1 MTPPLTHRPG
11 GDIVANSTAAKRPA
25 KPRPDF
31 PLFPHRNGR
40 WAKKVRGKF
49 CYFGK
54 WANDPKGDVAVN
66 LWFDQKDELLAGR
79 NPRNAADGI
88 EIADLVNRF
97 LSAKEALVE
106 TGELQRR
113 TWQDYYVVCER
124 LVRVFGRTRLVS
136 DLAADDFAKLRAE
149 SAKTRGPVALSND
162 IARARVLFKWAFDDG
177 LILAPL
183 RYGQSFNRPNRK
195 TMRMARA
202 ANGPRMFE
210 RDQVIAMLDG
220 ATIKKQKIDGAGQP
234 LRSMLL
240 LAINGGLGNNDVAK
254 LPQSALDLEGGWL
267 NFPRPKTGIERRIP
281 LWPETVNSL
290 REWLNQRPAPKGDA
304 ANGLVFVTQRGGSWS
319 KTEADNPV
327 CKETAKLL
335 KRLGLHIDGLN
346 FYSLRRTF
354 RTIASEVR
362 DEAAADAIMGHAPR
376 SDDMAAV
383 YRQRISDQRL
393 CDVVNHVR
401 NWLFPEKS
409 IK

>member
-1 MTPPLTHRPG
+1 M
-11 GDIVANSTAAKRPA
+11 ANSTVAKRPA

-49 CYFGK
+49 IYFGK
-54 WANDPKGDVAVN
+54 WANDPKGEAAVN
-66 LWFDQKDELLAGR
+66 QWLDKKDDLLAGR
-79 NPRNAADGI
+79 TPRTGANDI
-88 EIADLVNRF
+88 EVAELVNRF

-124 LVRVFGRTRLVS
+124 IVRVFGRTRIVS

-177 LILAPL
+177 LILTPM

-195 TMRMARA
+195 TMRSARA

-240 LAINGGLGNNDVAK
+240 LAINGGLGNSDVAK
-254 LPQSALDLEGGWL
+254 LPQSALDLEDAWL

-281 LWPETVNSL
+281 LWQETVNSL
-290 REWLNQRPAPKGDA
+290 REWFNQRPAPKGDA
-304 ANGLVFVTQRGGSWS
+304 ANGLFFVTHRGGSWS

-354 RTIASEVR
+354 RTIASEAR

-383 YRQRISDQRL
+383 YRQRIGDDRL
-393 CDVVNHVR
+393 KAVVNHVHT
-401 NWLFPEKS
+401 WLFGNQKA
-409 IK
+409 K